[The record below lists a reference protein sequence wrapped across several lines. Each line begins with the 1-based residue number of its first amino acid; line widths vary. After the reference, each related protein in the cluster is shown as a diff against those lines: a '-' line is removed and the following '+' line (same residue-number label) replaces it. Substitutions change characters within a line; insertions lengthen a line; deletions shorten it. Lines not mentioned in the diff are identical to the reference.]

1 MASDTKRPPRGL
13 LRLMLRLPIWIYR
26 LRLGWLLGNRF
37 LLLTHVGR
45 KTGLPHQTVVE
56 VVDHSRTGDRYLI
69 ASGWGK
75 KSDWFRN
82 IQKTPEVRVQVGRRS
97 IQAHATI
104 LHVAEAAEV
113 LLNYARQ
120 HPAAFREL
128 AKFMMGERLG
138 VTKEDCNR
146 LAQSIPLV
154 ALRRSE
160 QTAQDAIELGTSP
173 VRSPRPGRGV
183 PV

>member
-1 MASDTKRPPRGL
+1 MAFVTKRPPQGL

-26 LRLGWLLGNRF
+26 LRLGWLLGNSF

-56 VVDHSRTGDRYLI
+56 VVSHNSTNDRYVI
-69 ASGWGK
+69 ASGWGE

-82 IQKTPEVRVQVGRRS
+82 IQKTPEVRVQVGRRNF
-97 IQAHATI
+97 QAHATI
-104 LHVAEAAEV
+104 LSVAEAEEV
-113 LLNYARQ
+113 LLNYARK

-138 VTKEDCNR
+138 ATKEDCSR

-154 ALRRSE
+154 ALRR
-160 QTAQDAIELGTSP
+160 QGQVA
-173 VRSPRPGRGV
+173 
-183 PV
+183 

>member
-1 MASDTKRPPRGL
+1 MAIVTKQPPKGL
-13 LRLMLRLPIWIYR
+13 LRLMLRLPIWLYR

-56 VVDHSRTGDRYLI
+56 IVSHNSANDRYVI
-69 ASGWGK
+69 ASGWGR

-82 IQKTPEVRVQVGRRS
+82 IQKTPEVRVQVGERNFR
-97 IQAHATI
+97 AHATI
-104 LHVAEAAEV
+104 LSVAEAEEE
-113 LLNYARQ
+113 LLGYAHK

-128 AKFMMGERLG
+128 AKFMMGEHLEATR
-138 VTKEDCNR
+138 EDCGK

-154 ALRRSE
+154 ALERQE
-160 QTAQDAIELGTSP
+160 
-173 VRSPRPGRGV
+173 
-183 PV
+183 

>member
-1 MASDTKRPPRGL
+1 MASVTKQPPKGL
-13 LRLMLRLPIWIYR
+13 LRLMLRLPIWLYR

-56 VVDHSRTGDRYLI
+56 VASHNSANDRYVI
-69 ASGWGK
+69 ASGWGE

-82 IQKTPEVRVQVGRRS
+82 IQKTPEVRVEVGRRS
-97 IQAHATI
+97 FQAHATI
-104 LHVAEAAEV
+104 LSVAEAEEE
-113 LLNYARQ
+113 LLDYAHK

-128 AKFMMGERLG
+128 AKFMIGEHLEATR
-138 VTKEDCNR
+138 EDCSR

-154 ALRRSE
+154 ALQR
-160 QTAQDAIELGTSP
+160 QG
-173 VRSPRPGRGV
+173 
-183 PV
+183 

>member
-1 MASDTKRPPRGL
+1 MGFVTKQPPQGL
-13 LRLMLRLPIWIYR
+13 LRLMLRLPIWLYR
-26 LRLGWLLGNRF
+26 LRLGWLLDNRF

-56 VVDHSRTGDRYLI
+56 VVSYDSTDDSYVI
-69 ASGWGK
+69 ASGWGE

-97 IQAHATI
+97 FQAHATR
-104 LHVAEAAEV
+104 LSVAEAEEE
-113 LLNYARQ
+113 LLDYARK

-128 AKFMMGERLG
+128 AKFMVGDHLG
-138 VTKEDCNR
+138 ATKEDCNR

-154 ALRRSE
+154 ALQRQR
-160 QTAQDAIELGTSP
+160 QMA
-173 VRSPRPGRGV
+173 
-183 PV
+183 